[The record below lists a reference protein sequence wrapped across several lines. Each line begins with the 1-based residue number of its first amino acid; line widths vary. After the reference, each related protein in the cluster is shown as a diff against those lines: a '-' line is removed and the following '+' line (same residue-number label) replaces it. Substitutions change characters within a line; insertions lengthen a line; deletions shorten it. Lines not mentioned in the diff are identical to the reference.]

1 MFSSL
6 IRCPVCRERASS
18 SLGCCQRCAD
28 ELFQV
33 VIKDDLIV
41 LGVYSGRLERA
52 VRAFKFHGTTRL
64 STLFGEKLAN
74 AIKKSSWQLD
84 ALCPV
89 PLHWTRRLERGYNQ
103 SALLGKHIAK
113 QTALPYTPYLRRI
126 KRTQQQALL
135 GKLERLSN
143 VENAFVSKPCK
154 GNILLI
160 DDVITSGAT
169 TQACIRALLGAGA
182 SEVKV
187 AAIARAK

>member
-18 SLGCCQRCAD
+18 SLGCCQACAS
-28 ELFQV
+28 ELFQI
-33 VIKDDLIV
+33 VIRDDLIV

-64 STLFGEKLAN
+64 SKLFGEQLAK
-74 AIKKSSWQLD
+74 AVKKSQWQINSI
-84 ALCPV
+84 CPV

-103 SALLGKHIAK
+103 SALLGKYISK
-113 QTALPYTPYLRRI
+113 QSSVPYMPYLRRI
-126 KRTQQQALL
+126 KRTQQQAKL

-143 VENAFVSKPCK
+143 VADAFVSKPCK
-154 GNILLI
+154 GTILLI

-169 TQACIRALLGAGA
+169 TQACVQALLGAGA
-182 SEVKV
+182 SSVKV

>member
-1 MFSSL
+1 MFSGL

-18 SLGCCQRCAD
+18 SLGCCQTCAD

-41 LGVYSGRLERA
+41 LGIYSGRLERA

-64 STLFGEKLAN
+64 SKLFGEQLAK
-74 AIKKSSWQLD
+74 AIKKSSWQID
-84 ALCPV
+84 SLCPV

-103 SALLGKHIAK
+103 SGLLGKQISK
-113 QTALPYTPYLRRI
+113 QTGLPYAPYLRRT
-126 KRTQQQALL
+126 KRTQQQATL

-143 VENAFVSKPCK
+143 VADAFVSTPCK

-169 TQACIRALLGAGA
+169 TQACVRALLKAGA
-182 SEVKV
+182 SEIKV